1 MGDNLEDKIMEKKIS
16 FSMKDLK
23 WVIST
28 LVVIVGWS
36 ITVVLWVQD
45 KNKQKSRIEVLE
57 TKNSSL
63 EIQVATLNGQISG
76 VMNAT
81 DLFMKNPPQ
90 ETKIR
95 IDLMDQRVTKLEEVN
110 GLQFTKKIESTSVP
124 IKRSR

>member
-36 ITVVLWVQD
+36 ITAVLWVQD
-45 KNKQKSRIEVLE
+45 KNKQRSRIEVLE

>member
-28 LVVIVGWS
+28 MVVIVGWS

-45 KNKQKSRIEVLE
+45 KNKQRSRIEVLE

-95 IDLMDQRVTKLEEVN
+95 IDLMDQRVTALEEVN
-110 GLQFTKKIESTSVP
+110 GLQFTKRVESTTTP
-124 IKRSR
+124 IRRNR